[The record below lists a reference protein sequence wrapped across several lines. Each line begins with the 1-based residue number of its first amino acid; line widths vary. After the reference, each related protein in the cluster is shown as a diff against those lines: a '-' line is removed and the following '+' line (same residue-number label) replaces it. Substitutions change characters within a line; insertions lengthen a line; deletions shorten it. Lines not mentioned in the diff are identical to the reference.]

1 MNACKVP
8 DMYKDMEY
16 KLVTEDS
23 KTRVYLSLVRSE
35 EDNEKI
41 QSHRNKRKYLRR
53 AIIAGFIIVEAA
65 ITIGAGLAVND
76 WIQGVVEAQRGYS
89 AMGSEIFIGALVSGL
104 VAVIA
109 ESIIGGV
116 ATLEKELK

>member
-8 DMYKDMEY
+8 DMRKDMEY
-16 KLVTEDS
+16 KLITEDS

-41 QSHRNKRKYLRR
+41 QSYRNKRKYLRR
-53 AIIAGFIIVEAA
+53 AIIAGFIVVEAV
-65 ITIGAGLAVND
+65 ITAGAGLAVND
-76 WIQGVVEAQRGYS
+76 WISGVVEASRGYS
-89 AMGSEIFIGALVSGL
+89 AMGSEIFIGSFVSGL

-116 ATLEKELK
+116 AALEKEMK